1 MRDKN
6 TKSRNI
12 SSQVQERTKK
22 MERTA
27 LKDRK
32 LPPYTKGEEIFNMV
46 THIVGGALGA
56 AALVLCVVFSFIEW
70 DAYKIVGSF
79 IYGFSVVML
88 YTVSS
93 IYHGITPKADT
104 AKKVMQIIDHCMIFI
119 LIAGTYTPITLGA
132 MRQINEPL
140 AWVVFGF
147 VWGAS
152 ALGITLNA
160 IDIKK
165 YKKFSMICYLVIGWC
180 AIFTLKSLI
189 EAITFT
195 GFMFIILGGI
205 SYSIG
210 AILYSTGHK
219 KGLKYMHSVFHIFVV
234 FGTVLHFFGILFYV
248 LLR

>member
-1 MRDKN
+1 M
-6 TKSRNI
+6 T
-12 SSQVQERTKK
+12 
-22 MERTA
+22 RTA

-32 LPPYTKGEEIFNMV
+32 LPSYTKGEEIFNMV
-46 THIVGGALGA
+46 SHIVGGALGV
-56 AALVLCVVFSFIEW
+56 AALALCVVFSFLQNENV
-70 DAYKIVGSF
+70 AFKVVGSF
-79 IYGFSVVML
+79 IYGFSIVLL

-93 IYHGITPKADT
+93 VYHGITPKADI
-104 AKKVMQIIDHCMIFI
+104 AKKVMQVIDHCMIFI

-132 MRQINEPL
+132 MLETNPAL

-180 AIFTLKSLI
+180 AIFTLKPLI
-189 EAITFT
+189 EAITLT
-195 GFMFIILGGI
+195 GFLYIILGGV

-210 AILYSTGHK
+210 AVLYSMGHK
-219 KGLKYMHSVFHIFVV
+219 KGIRYMHSVFHIFAVI
-234 FGTVLHFFGILFYV
+234 GTVLHFFGIFFYV
-248 LLR
+248 VLN